1 MVSEA
6 YHFQDSRVDH
16 LGDLDLVPSFL
27 LDMVEDPTAFLNLL
41 VFALRFQINNYKII
55 NGNQTTYRMDDCRY
69 L

>member
-16 LGDLDLVPSFL
+16 LGDLDLVPSIL
-27 LDMVEDPTAFLNLL
+27 LGMVADPTPFLNHLES
-41 VFALRFQINNYKII
+41 ALRFQINNYQII
-55 NGNQTTYRMDDCRY
+55 NENKTTYRMDDWRY

>member
-16 LGDLDLVPSFL
+16 LGDLDLVPSIL
-27 LDMVEDPTAFLNLL
+27 LDMVADPTPFLNLL
-41 VFALRFQINNYKII
+41 VSALRFQINNYQII
-55 NGNQTTYRMDDCRY
+55 NGNKTTYRMDDWRY